1 MYQSIGKARVIRE
14 IARQGLLPYPEFFA
28 STKPFGTPLGPIL
41 MKYVLT
47 VTVILVVPA
56 ADAFSFLLDHPRRC
70 FILLF
75 PRRQTWFLLAV
86 IITVKYVVLHVRF
99 ARIPKPIFPF
109 SVADWAA
116 FMILDVGIPQI
127 EAIPTGIRLLLGVV
141 QAVAVSFSHF
151 AHLSRH

>member
-56 ADAFSFLLDHPRRC
+56 AYAFSFLLD
-70 FILLF
+70 LF
-75 PRRQTWFLLAV
+75 SYPNL
-86 IITVKYVVLHVRF
+86 
-99 ARIPKPIFPF
+99 
-109 SVADWAA
+109 
-116 FMILDVGIPQI
+116 
-127 EAIPTGIRLLLGVV
+127 
-141 QAVAVSFSHF
+141 VSS
-151 AHLSRH
+151 

>member
-56 ADAFSFLLDHPRRC
+56 ADAFSFLLD
-70 FILLF
+70 LF
-75 PRRQTWFLLAV
+75 SYPNL
-86 IITVKYVVLHVRF
+86 
-99 ARIPKPIFPF
+99 
-109 SVADWAA
+109 
-116 FMILDVGIPQI
+116 
-127 EAIPTGIRLLLGVV
+127 
-141 QAVAVSFSHF
+141 VSS
-151 AHLSRH
+151 